1 MIRSLK
7 KTQRLAGILATV
19 FFAAALVSAYVL
31 YSLPSDL
38 GLSSGYEGVLTRT
51 YVVVAI
57 TLVTGGAALYV
68 SLMGRE
74 EIIVYKTKT
83 EETTET
89 SAATAAEAARGGISM
104 DAVAALTPGESI
116 KQLCQ
121 QFLQVICDQLEAGQ
135 GAYYEAFESEGI
147 RKVRLTA
154 GYALAVGES
163 SEVVYDF
170 GEGLV
175 GQSAAEGRTLY
186 VDDIPEGY
194 IKIVSGLGTA
204 SPRYLLI
211 VPVVRGREVKG
222 VIEIASF
229 SAIADEERSFV
240 EQAAALLI
248 EKMPE

>member
-7 KTQRLAGILATV
+7 KAHRLSAILAAV
-19 FFAAALVSAYVL
+19 FFAAALASAYVL

-38 GLSSGYEGVLTRT
+38 GLTAGYEGVLTRT
-51 YVVVAI
+51 YLVVAV
-57 TLVTGGAALYV
+57 TLVTAGAALYL

-83 EETTET
+83 EETADM
-89 SAATAAEAARGGISM
+89 SAATTSEAARGAISL
-104 DAVAALTPGESI
+104 DAVAALTPDDSV
-116 KQLCQ
+116 KHLYQK
-121 QFLQVICDQLEAGQ
+121 FLQVICDQLSAGQ
-135 GAYYEAFESEGI
+135 GAYYEAFEAESI
-147 RKVRLTA
+147 RKVRLSA

-175 GQSAAEGRTLY
+175 GQSAAEARTLY

-222 VIEIASF
+222 VVEIASF
-229 SAIADEERSFV
+229 SAITDDERKYV

-248 EKMPE
+248 EKMPD

>member
-7 KTQRLAGILATV
+7 KTHRLGAILAAA
-19 FFAAALVSAYVL
+19 FFAAALICVYML

-38 GLSSGYEGVLTRT
+38 GLTSDHEGTLTRT
-51 YVVVAI
+51 YLAVALTI
-57 TLVTGGAALYV
+57 VTGGAALYF
-68 SLMGRE
+68 SLTGRE
-74 EIIVYKTKT
+74 EIIVYKTRN
-83 EETTET
+83 EEATDT
-89 SAATAAEAARGGISM
+89 SATSASESTQGTISL
-104 DAVAALTPGESI
+104 DAVASLTAGESNR
-116 KQLCQ
+116 QLYQ
-121 QFLQVICDQLEAGQ
+121 QFLQVVCDQLSAGQ

-163 SEVVYDF
+163 SDVTYDF

-211 VPVVRGREVKG
+211 VPVLKGREVKG
-222 VIEIASF
+222 VIAIASF
-229 SAIADEERSFV
+229 SAIGQDERTYV

>member
-7 KTQRLAGILATV
+7 KSHRLGAILATA
-19 FFAAALVSAYVL
+19 FFAAALVCAYVL

-38 GLSSGYEGVLTRT
+38 GLTSGHEGALTRA
-51 YVVVAI
+51 YLVVAV
-57 TLVTGGAALYV
+57 TLVTGAAALYV

-74 EIIVYKTKT
+74 EIIVYKTKS
-83 EETTET
+83 EDTTDT
-89 SAATAAEAARGGISM
+89 TAAAASEGTRNAISM
-104 DAVAALTPGESI
+104 DAVAALAPEDSA
-116 KQLCQ
+116 KQLYAR
-121 QFLQVICDQLEAGQ
+121 FLQVVCDQLSAGQ

-147 RKVRLTA
+147 RKVRLAA
-154 GYALAVGES
+154 GYALAVGEG

-204 SPRYLLI
+204 SPRYLLV
-211 VPVVRGREVKG
+211 VPVVNGGDVKG
-222 VIEIASF
+222 VIEIATF
-229 SAIADEERSFV
+229 SAIEDEERTFV

-248 EKMPE
+248 EKMPD

>member
-7 KTQRLAGILATV
+7 QAHRLGAILAAV
-19 FFAAALVSAYVL
+19 FFASALICAYVL

-38 GLSSGYEGVLTRT
+38 GLTSGYDSVLTRA
-51 YVVVAI
+51 YVVVAV
-57 TLVTGGAALYV
+57 TLITGGAALYL
-68 SLMGRE
+68 SLTGRQ

-83 EETTET
+83 EDVAET
-89 SAATAAEAARGGISM
+89 SAAAASEAARGGISL
-104 DAVAALTPGESI
+104 DPVASLTAGDSM
-116 KQLCQ
+116 KQLYQ
-121 QFLQVICDQLEAGQ
+121 QFLQIICDQLSAGQ

-147 RKVRLTA
+147 RKVRLAA

-163 SEVVYDF
+163 TEVVYDF

-211 VPVVRGREVKG
+211 VPVGRGREVKG

-229 SAIADEERSFV
+229 SAIVDEERNYV

-248 EKMPE
+248 EKMPD

>member
-7 KTQRLAGILATV
+7 KTHRLGAILATA
-19 FFAAALVSAYVL
+19 FFAAALVCAYML
-31 YSLPSDL
+31 YSLPTDL
-38 GLSSGYEGVLTRT
+38 GLTSGHEGVLTRT
-51 YVVVAI
+51 YLIVAV
-57 TLVTGGAALYV
+57 TLITGGAALYF
-68 SLMGRE
+68 SLTGRE
-74 EIIVYKTKT
+74 EIIVYKTKN
-83 EETTET
+83 EETSDT
-89 SAATAAEAARGGISM
+89 SATSASESTNSTISL
-104 DAVAALTPGESI
+104 DAVASLTAGES
-116 KQLCQ
+116 KRQLYQ
-121 QFLQVICDQLEAGQ
+121 QFLQIICDQLSAGQ
-135 GAYYEAFESEGI
+135 GAYYESFESEGI

-163 SEVVYDF
+163 SEVAYDF

-211 VPVVRGREVKG
+211 VPVLKGREVKG

-229 SAIADEERSFV
+229 TAFGQDERTYV

>member
-7 KTQRLAGILATV
+7 KTHRLGAILATV
-19 FFAAALVSAYVL
+19 FFAAALICAYVL

-38 GLSSGYEGVLTRT
+38 GLTSGYEGILTRT
-51 YVVVAI
+51 YLVVAV

-68 SLMGRE
+68 SLMGRD

-83 EETTET
+83 DETTDT
-89 SAATAAEAARGGISM
+89 SGSASSEGARGAISM
-104 DAVAALTPGESI
+104 DAVASLTAGDTTR
-116 KQLCQ
+116 QLYQ
-121 QFLQVICDQLEAGQ
+121 QFLQVICDQLQAGQ

-175 GQSAAEGRTLY
+175 GQSAAERRTLY

-211 VPVVRGREVKG
+211 VPVVGGNAVRG

-229 SAIADEERSFV
+229 SEIVDEERKYV

-248 EKMPE
+248 EKMPD